1 MQSTLYQ
8 RNEFS
13 TLDYIIFVVTLVISL
28 SIGIYNAFKSRYKQS
43 TKEVLLAGG
52 EMGVIPVAFSLFA
65 SFISSVSMIGIP
77 AEAYI
82 FDSMVM
88 WGAVAAPISIYLSA
102 YIYIPIFYNLKL
114 TNAYEYLEL
123 RFSKSVRILVTIC
136 FCVYMIMYMAIVL
149 YAPALAFNAVT
160 GLSLWGTIL
169 SAGIVCI
176 LYTSIGGM
184 KAVLWTDSF
193 QAVLMLTGI
202 LVTLI
207 LGTVKVGGIAAVW
220 KIADENG
227 RINFTDFSFNM
238 STRYTVWSAIIGQ
251 AFMWITLFGTNQAM
265 VQRTLT
271 CPTLKHSQ
279 RALWISVPGLMMILV
294 VGGLNGLVV
303 FAYYHTCDPLSTGTI
318 KAGDQL
324 LPLFVMDI
332 MGRYPGVSGIFIA
345 AVFSGALSSVSSG
358 LNAMSAALLQDIV
371 KPFLSTTL
379 TDKRAAIIS
388 KFIVLVLGIVC
399 LVFVY
404 IASAM
409 GGVVKA
415 AVSMFGILGSP
426 ICGVITLGMIFPW
439 SNTKGAFV
447 GTIVGIAMM
456 TWIGIGSFL
465 YKKYPISPLS
475 TEGCMNYTSDFGN
488 HTRTLYNFTAS
499 IETLHN
505 STASVEPANNSSTIF
520 PLYDLSFLWFNVLG
534 PGIVI
539 VVGLIVSFVT
549 GYTDPKSVDA
559 RYICPI
565 FDVLC
570 PYLPE
575 KIRKP
580 LRFGIVH
587 KHKFETPD
595 TFSKMI
601 PEPQNI
607 VLNVDD
613 KNDERE
619 EEILL
624 PVNLVE
630 KIKDKETV
638 QNRKTNEKYL

>member
-1 MQSTLYQ
+1 MKSTLYQ

-13 TLDYIIFVVTLVISL
+13 TLDYVIFVVTLLISL

-114 TNAYEYLEL
+114 TNAYE
-123 RFSKSVRILVTIC
+123 
-136 FCVYMIMYMAIVL
+136 IMYMAIVL
-149 YAPALAFNAVT
+149 YAPALAFNAARV
-160 GLSLWGTIL
+160 SIREQYCV
-169 SAGIVCI
+169 SALHVIDSSFRI
-176 LYTSIGGM
+176 FGGM

-202 LVTLI
+202 VVTLI
-207 LGTVKVGGIAAVW
+207 LGSVKVGGMSAVW
-220 KIADENG
+220 KIADEYG
-227 RINFTDFSFNM
+227 RINFTDFSFSM
-238 STRYTVWSAIIGQ
+238 STRYTVWGAIIGQ
-251 AFMWITLFGTNQAM
+251 TFMWTILFGTNQAM

-271 CPTLKHSQ
+271 CPSLKNSQ

-303 FAYYHTCDPLSTGTI
+303 FAYYHTCDPLSSGTI

-332 MGRYPGVSGIFIA
+332 MGIYPGVCGIFIA
-345 AVFSGALSSVSSG
+345 AVFSGALSTVSSG
-358 LNAMSAALLQDIV
+358 LNAMSAALLQDII
-371 KPFLSTTL
+371 KPCVSSSL

-388 KFIVLVLGIVC
+388 KFIGHILYISVLVLGIVC
-399 LVFVY
+399 LFFVY
-404 IASAM
+404 LASAM
-409 GGVVKA
+409 GGVVK
-415 AVSMFGILGSP
+415 
-426 ICGVITLGMIFPW
+426 
-439 SNTKGAFV
+439 GAFV
-447 GTIVGIAMM
+447 GTIVSIAMM
-456 TWIGIGSFL
+456 LWIGLGSFL
-465 YKKYPISPLS
+465 YKIYPISPLS
-475 TEGCMNYTSDFGN
+475 TEGCMNYTSEFGN
-488 HTRTLYNFTAS
+488 YSRTMYNFTAS
-499 IETLHN
+499 VDTLYN
-505 STASVEPANNSSTIF
+505 STAAIEPTNNSNTIF
-520 PLYDLSFLWFNVLG
+520 PLYDLSFVWYNVLG

-539 VVGLIVSFVT
+539 VVGLIVSFMT

-559 RYICPI
+559 RFICPI

-575 KIRKP
+575 KILKP

-587 KHKFETPD
+587 KNKFEIQHTLS
-595 TFSKMI
+595 TMI
-601 PEPQNI
+601 KEPQNI

-613 KNDERE
+613 KNDEKE
-619 EEILL
+619 GETLL
-624 PVNLVE
+624 PVNLGE
-630 KIKDKETV
+630 QLNDKETV
-638 QNRKTNEKYL
+638 INRNTNGKHY